1 MKKRNIIKKA
11 AAIMIC
17 AGIAAGLGSAGI
29 YASDGEEKSGFFP
42 DLAQSLGE
50 AANAAGEAAAGL
62 MDAAGETATGLANAA
77 GETATGLA
85 NAAGET
91 ATGLADSAS
100 GIMDAAG
107 ETTTGLMDAAGETA
121 AGLADAAG
129 ELASSVP
136 DPVTREAGELLQTLG
151 DNLAGLGGT
160 AAELAQSSYGTL
172 SSAVR
177 EAGEQLQ
184 ENSARIMEIARN
196 AVSGMG
202 DLDSENMTVIRTV
215 IRTAMG
221 EANEQG
227 LFGRTLHPET
237 LDILADLTS
246 GAILYG
252 DLYQSGEISF
262 WEYAANMTAV
272 IVRAGLPVGAEFL
285 GNTLPVP
292 GAGYLAR
299 EAAEYLIGSLEG
311 QELSDLFA
319 SVVPEGAGI
328 SDTESP

>member
-77 GETATGLA
+77 GET
-85 NAAGET
+85 
-91 ATGLADSAS
+91 
-100 GIMDAAG
+100 
-107 ETTTGLMDAAGETA
+107 TTGLMDAAGETA

-136 DPVTREAGELLQTLG
+136 DPVTGEAGELLQTLG

-319 SVVPEGAGI
+319 SVVPDGAGI